1 MKDPE
6 INLIKSPQSQ
16 QKSAKDTKA
25 SVQETRDDFE
35 KKLKSSQS
43 KLDKDPVVSEDYLS
57 MIYAM
62 SMARYQQQVQSDPSR
77 ERSVGG
83 RSSADNGI
91 FFDPQTDRIGTAERM
106 NGESTR
112 HNSDNAGTLQI
123 SKQSK
128 EATQA
133 ELIKALMAMAANG
146 SSAVPFPLTNL
157 LSKLE
162 QVTNN
167 LDIKVIADKI
177 IESAKALK
185 INDKTELM
193 LNLKPDWLGDMTL
206 NISSD
211 KGVLTIQ
218 ILANGKTKELM
229 DSQISELEAFLKSA
243 NLNVGSINVSVGN
256 RGSENNYGSQEQAVE
271 IQSVP
276 GMEGI
281 TWDLSPEISGNISLA
296 GDITR
301 MMNNLSVY
309 SRI

>member
-16 QKSAKDTKA
+16 QKSAKETKTSA
-25 SVQETRDDFE
+25 QEIRDDFE
-35 KKLKSSQS
+35 KKLRSSQS
-43 KLDKDPVVSEDYLS
+43 KLDKDLLGSDDYLS

-62 SMARYQQQVQSDPSR
+62 SMVQYQQQSQ
-77 ERSVGG
+77 ERGMSG
-83 RSSADNGI
+83 RSLEDNGT
-91 FFDPQTDRIGTAERM
+91 FFDPQVNKIGTAERM
-106 NGESTR
+106 NGENTR
-112 HNSDNAGTLQI
+112 HGSDNTGPQQI

-133 ELIKALMAMAANG
+133 ELMKALMAMAANG
-146 SSAVPFPLTNL
+146 SSAAPFPLTNL

-162 QVTNN
+162 QTTNN
-167 LDIKVIADKI
+167 LDIRMIADKI
-177 IESAKALK
+177 VESAKALK

-229 DSQISELEAFLKSA
+229 DSQLSELESFLKSA

-256 RGSENNYGSQEQAVE
+256 RGSENNYGSQEQAAE
-271 IQSVP
+271 IQSAP
-276 GMEGI
+276 RMGGI

>member
-35 KKLKSSQS
+35 KKLKDSQS
-43 KLDKDPVVSEDYLS
+43 KLDQDPIASEDYLS

-62 SMARYQQQVQSDPSR
+62 SVAQYQQRSQSDPSR
-77 ERSVGG
+77 G
-83 RSSADNGI
+83 RDMNDHSSADNGM
-91 FFDPQTDRIGTAERM
+91 FFDSQTNRIGTAERM
-106 NGESTR
+106 NGGNTR
-112 HNSDNAGTLQI
+112 HNNENTGAQQA

-128 EATQA
+128 ESTQA
-133 ELIKALMAMAANG
+133 ELMKALMAMAANG
-146 SSAVPFPLTNL
+146 SSGAPFPLTNL

-162 QVTNN
+162 QITNN
-167 LDIKVIADKI
+167 LDIKMIADKI
-177 IESAKALK
+177 VESAKALK

-206 NISSD
+206 SISSD

-229 DSQISELEAFLKSA
+229 DSQLSELEAFLKSA

-256 RGSENNYGSQEQAVE
+256 RGSENNYGSQEQTADV
-271 IQSVP
+271 QAVP

-281 TWDLSPEISGNISLA
+281 AWDLSPEISGNIGLA

>member
-35 KKLKSSQS
+35 KKLKYSQS
-43 KLDKDPVVSEDYLS
+43 KLDKDPLGSEDYLS

-62 SMARYQQQVQSDPSR
+62 SMAQYQQQSQSDPSR
-77 ERSVGG
+77 DRGMGG
-83 RSSADNGI
+83 HSPDDNGI
-91 FFDPQTDRIGTAERM
+91 FFDSQSNRVGTAERM
-106 NGESTR
+106 NGENARQS
-112 HNSDNAGTLQI
+112 SDNAGTRQI

-133 ELIKALMAMAANG
+133 ELMKALMAMAANG
-146 SSAVPFPLTNL
+146 PSGVPFPLTTL
-157 LSKLE
+157 LSKLG
-162 QVTNN
+162 QITNN
-167 LDIKVIADKI
+167 LDIKMIADKI
-177 IESAKALK
+177 VESAKALK
-185 INDKTELM
+185 VNDKTELI

-211 KGVLTIQ
+211 KGILTIQ

-229 DSQISELEAFLKSA
+229 DSQLSELESFLKSA

-256 RGSENNYGSQEQAVE
+256 RGSENNHGSQEQTADV
-271 IQSVP
+271 QSVP

-281 TWDLSPEISGNISLA
+281 AWDLSPEISGNIGLA